1 MEEEKMYV
9 PSGLKTKDGK
19 DIMCYTG
26 AFYLKNKEKIERM
39 VKKGEEILRD
49 ENKFSEK
56 QQKDNKNIVKEEN
69 EKYKTNAQINKK
81 HDKLFKE
88 ILSDK
93 KEAVNFINH
102 YLNLNLLEDDIEKY
116 EKEFRTEELYNIEA
130 DVVYKIKNK
139 NVFILIE
146 HQSSVDLKMS
156 YRILS
161 YKNAIVD
168 SAIDRKRLREKSYKI
183 PKVIAMVLYTGK
195 RQWHKLSIK
204 DIEEQIERY
213 EENAGEY
220 NLIDAN
226 EFSREK
232 LLEDNL
238 ITSKA
243 MLIEKSQNKEELY
256 KNIEDVINNQK
267 KNGNFDNWQLE
278 KLVQYELAET
288 EDKEIISKFIEKIKN
303 IGRND
308 EIMTNASRII
318 NREIRKSKKEG
329 IEIGWNQGIIRGKE
343 EGKIEGKVEGKAE
356 GKAEGIALVAKRLKG
371 KMHIKDISQIT
382 GLSEKEIKQL

>member
-69 EKYKTNAQINKK
+69 EKYTTNAQINKK

-204 DIEEQIERY
+204 DIEEQIEGY

>member
-49 ENKFSEK
+49 ENKFPEK

-204 DIEEQIERY
+204 DIEEQIEGY

>member
-19 DIMCYTG
+19 EIMCYTG
-26 AFYLKNKEKIERM
+26 AFYVKNKEKIERM
-39 VKKGEEILRD
+39 VKKCEEILRD
-49 ENKFSEK
+49 ENEFSEK

-69 EKYKTNAQINKK
+69 EKYEKNAQINKK

-204 DIEEQIERY
+204 DIEEQIEGY

-220 NLIDAN
+220 KLIDVN
-226 EFSREK
+226 EFSREE

-256 KNIEDVINNQK
+256 KNIEDVINNQN

-382 GLSEKEIKQL
+382 GLSEKEIEQL

>member
-19 DIMCYTG
+19 EIMCYTG
-26 AFYLKNKEKIERM
+26 AFYVKNKEKIERM
-39 VKKGEEILRD
+39 VKKCEEILRD
-49 ENKFSEK
+49 ENEFSEK

-204 DIEEQIERY
+204 DIEEQIEGY

-220 NLIDAN
+220 KLIDVN
-226 EFSREK
+226 EFSREE

-256 KNIEDVINNQK
+256 KNIEDVINNQN

-303 IGRND
+303 VGRDD
-308 EIMTNASRII
+308 ETMTNASRII

-382 GLSEKEIKQL
+382 GLSEKEIEQL

>member
-19 DIMCYTG
+19 EIMCYTG
-26 AFYLKNKEKIERM
+26 AFYVKNKEKIERM
-39 VKKGEEILRD
+39 VKKCEEILRD
-49 ENKFSEK
+49 ENEFSEK

-69 EKYKTNAQINKK
+69 EKYEKNAQINKK

-204 DIEEQIERY
+204 DIEEQIEGY

-220 NLIDAN
+220 KLIDVN
-226 EFSREK
+226 EFSREE

-256 KNIEDVINNQK
+256 KNIEDVINIQK
-267 KNGNFDNWQLE
+267 KNEKFENLQLE
-278 KLVQYELAET
+278 KLVQYELAGT

-303 IGRND
+303 VGRDD
-308 EIMTNASRII
+308 ETMTNASRII

-371 KMHIKDISQIT
+371 KMHINDISQIT
-382 GLSEKEIKQL
+382 GLSEKEIEQL

>member
-19 DIMCYTG
+19 EIMCYTG
-26 AFYLKNKEKIERM
+26 AFYVKNKEKIERM
-39 VKKGEEILRD
+39 VKKCEEILRD
-49 ENKFSEK
+49 ENEFSEK

-69 EKYKTNAQINKK
+69 EKYEKNAQINKK

-204 DIEEQIERY
+204 DIEEQIEGY

-220 NLIDAN
+220 KLIDVN
-226 EFSREK
+226 EFSREE

-256 KNIEDVINNQK
+256 KNIEDVINIQK
-267 KNGNFDNWQLE
+267 KNEKFENLQLE
-278 KLVQYELAET
+278 KLVQYELAGT

-303 IGRND
+303 VGRDD
-308 EIMTNASRII
+308 ETMTNASRII

-382 GLSEKEIKQL
+382 GLSEKEIEQL

>member
-204 DIEEQIERY
+204 DIEEQIEGY

-303 IGRND
+303 IWRND

>member
-1 MEEEKMYV
+1 MYV
-9 PSGLKTKDGK
+9 PSGLKTKDGE

-204 DIEEQIERY
+204 DIEEQIEGY

-356 GKAEGIALVAKRLKG
+356 GIALVAKRLKG

>member
-204 DIEEQIERY
+204 DIEEQIEGY

-256 KNIEDVINNQK
+256 KNIEDVINNQN

-382 GLSEKEIKQL
+382 GLSEKEIEQL

>member
-204 DIEEQIERY
+204 DIEEQIEGY

-267 KNGNFDNWQLE
+267 KNGNFDNWKLE

>member
-204 DIEEQIERY
+204 DIEEQIEGY

-288 EDKEIISKFIEKIKN
+288 EDKEIISKFKEKIKN

>member
-56 QQKDNKNIVKEEN
+56 QQKDNENIVKEEN

-204 DIEEQIERY
+204 DIEEQIEGY

-256 KNIEDVINNQK
+256 KNIEDVINNQN

-382 GLSEKEIKQL
+382 GLSEKEIEQL

>member
-69 EKYKTNAQINKK
+69 EKYETNAQINKK

-204 DIEEQIERY
+204 DIEEQIEGY

-220 NLIDAN
+220 KLIDVN
-226 EFSREK
+226 EFSREE

-256 KNIEDVINNQK
+256 KNIEDVINIQK
-267 KNGNFDNWQLE
+267 KNEKFENLQLE
-278 KLVQYELAET
+278 KLVQYELAGT

-303 IGRND
+303 VGRDD
-308 EIMTNASRII
+308 ETMTNASRII

-382 GLSEKEIKQL
+382 GLSEKEIEQL

>member
-204 DIEEQIERY
+204 DIEEQIEGY

-232 LLEDNL
+232 LFEDNL

>member
-204 DIEEQIERY
+204 DIEEQIEGY

-256 KNIEDVINNQK
+256 KNLEDVINNQK

>member
-204 DIEEQIERY
+204 DIEEQIEGY

-356 GKAEGIALVAKRLKG
+356 GIALVAKRLKG

>member
-204 DIEEQIERY
+204 DIEEQIEGY

-382 GLSEKEIKQL
+382 GLSEKEIEQL

>member
-204 DIEEQIERY
+204 DIEEQIEGY

-382 GLSEKEIKQL
+382 GLSEKEIKQV

>member
-81 HDKLFKE
+81 HDKLFKA

-204 DIEEQIERY
+204 DIEEQIEGY

-382 GLSEKEIKQL
+382 GLSEKEIEQL

>member
-1 MEEEKMYV
+1 MLYWSFLFKEQR
-9 PSGLKTKDGK
+9 
-19 DIMCYTG
+19 
-26 AFYLKNKEKIERM
+26 KNRKNG
-39 VKKGEEILRD
+39 KKGEEILRD

-204 DIEEQIERY
+204 DIEEQIEGY

>member
-204 DIEEQIERY
+204 DIEEQIEGY

-329 IEIGWNQGIIRGKE
+329 IEIGWSQGIIRGKE

-382 GLSEKEIKQL
+382 GLSEKEIEQL

>member
-1 MEEEKMYV
+1 
-9 PSGLKTKDGK
+9 
-19 DIMCYTG
+19 
-26 AFYLKNKEKIERM
+26 
-39 VKKGEEILRD
+39 
-49 ENKFSEK
+49 
-56 QQKDNKNIVKEEN
+56 
-69 EKYKTNAQINKK
+69 
-81 HDKLFKE
+81 
-88 ILSDK
+88 
-93 KEAVNFINH
+93 
-102 YLNLNLLEDDIEKY
+102 
-116 EKEFRTEELYNIEA
+116 
-130 DVVYKIKNK
+130 
-139 NVFILIE
+139 
-146 HQSSVDLKMS
+146 MS

-204 DIEEQIERY
+204 DIEEQIEGY

-382 GLSEKEIKQL
+382 GLSEKEIEQL

>member
-204 DIEEQIERY
+204 DIEEQIEGY